1 MRRFVSNNL
10 VRPLF
15 VLSLAVLLL
24 AGSVPVLAQS
34 PGYDLFQTG
43 SGSAVNL
50 PNIGSVQLQG
60 VAIQSSTGNTDTMIQ
75 RTSSVPQGGGNVN
88 ISMYALFMKSTQ
100 PVNLNGTSAD
110 VYVTLNNTGGTI
122 STSVIPQPDTNLSPS
137 TGSLTVRT
145 DGTFDS
151 SINVNADVIFVRAG
165 QSVTNS
171 ANWLG
176 HQAAPSVT
184 MSSTN
189 STWSTSAPSGY
200 PAPSGFPSGGFYPI
214 KINGHLIPPHVHP
227 MVVAQ
232 CGGVATA
239 AKTNL
244 GNQAAVPIRTCVAVA
259 Q

>member
-34 PGYDLFQTG
+34 AGYDLFQTG
-43 SGSAVNL
+43 SGSAVSL
-50 PNIGSVQLQG
+50 PNIGSVSLQG
-60 VAIQSSTGNTDTMIQ
+60 VAIQGSTGNTDTMIQ
-75 RTSSVPQGGGNVN
+75 RTSSVPPGGGNVN
-88 ISMYALFMKSTQ
+88 VSMYALFMKSTS
-100 PVNLNGTSAD
+100 PVTFNGQSSD

-122 STSVIPQPDTNLSPS
+122 STSVIPQPDSLSPS

-151 SINVNADVIFVRAG
+151 SINVNADVIFVKAG
-165 QSVTNS
+165 TSVTNS

-176 HQAAPSVT
+176 HQAGPSVT

-227 MVVAQ
+227 IVIAKCPGGGIGAQ
-232 CGGVATA
+232 KNLANQVATPV
-239 AKTNL
+239 
-244 GNQAAVPIRTCVAVA
+244 QACAIAI